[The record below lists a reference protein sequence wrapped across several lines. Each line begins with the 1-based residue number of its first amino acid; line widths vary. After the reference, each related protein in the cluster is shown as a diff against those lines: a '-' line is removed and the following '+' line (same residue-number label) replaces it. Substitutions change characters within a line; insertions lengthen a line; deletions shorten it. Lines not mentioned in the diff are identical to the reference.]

1 MTQES
6 QRVIKPGKTDQ
17 APGEIKDAIR
27 RNFWLSAE
35 EAKKYGIVGK
45 VIKEQKELVGKK

>member
-6 QRVIKPGKTDQ
+6 QRVINPVRR
-17 APGEIKDAIR
+17 IKLPER
-27 RNFWLSAE
+27 SRMPSGRNFWLSAE